1 LEDDD
6 FDYSSDVEQIR
17 SCSNYFIDGLFDM
30 DIFEVASVDVDN
42 SNSKEDNQIDED
54 EDDIFTVDEVLA

>member
-1 LEDDD
+1 
-6 FDYSSDVEQIR
+6 
-17 SCSNYFIDGLFDM
+17 M